1 MQLAGSITFES
12 SLPLTVRPILPEGQG
27 MLKSEINGKWHS
39 QNSGGCS
46 NHASYSANP
55 AYQLKLSVDSEVII
69 RLKITSQ

>member
-1 MQLAGSITFES
+1 
-12 SLPLTVRPILPEGQG
+12 

-46 NHASYSANP
+46 NHASYSSNP
-55 AYQLKLSVDSEVII
+55 AYQLKLNVDSEVII